1 MDWKGLKVL
10 RTNSV
15 QFQQILNM
23 MFGLVFIPK
32 GYLRE
37 VWDDVI
43 VGELMELMENN
54 KVQAKDISKF
64 QKYME
69 DTYLGRHIFII
80 NANVIVF

>member
-1 MDWKGLKVL
+1 
-10 RTNSV
+10 
-15 QFQQILNM
+15 M

>member
-1 MDWKGLKVL
+1 
-10 RTNSV
+10 
-15 QFQQILNM
+15 

>member
-1 MDWKGLKVL
+1 
-10 RTNSV
+10 
-15 QFQQILNM
+15 M

-37 VWDDVI
+37 VWDNVI

-64 QKYME
+64 LKYME

-80 NANVIVF
+80 NENVIVFKNPWAEIVGFAA